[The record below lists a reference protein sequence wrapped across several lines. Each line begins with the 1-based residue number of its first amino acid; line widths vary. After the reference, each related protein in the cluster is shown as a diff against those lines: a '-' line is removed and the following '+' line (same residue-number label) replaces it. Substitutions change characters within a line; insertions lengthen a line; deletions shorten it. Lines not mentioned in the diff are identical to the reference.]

1 MNIGILDDIKTDFI
15 VFVLVEAILTLLFIF
30 VIAKDISIR
39 RKSKRPG
46 IKAEVTRCNE
56 SMNAL
61 YVNFGIVTVVFTLV
75 TQVCD
80 ELKGNQ
86 VLVIVI
92 NYAMLTYMFF
102 FSTWFRNG
110 IFFRLFNRI
119 KRD

>member
-1 MNIGILDDIKTDFI
+1 MISK
-15 VFVLVEAILTLLFIF
+15 LT
-30 VIAKDISIR
+30 
-39 RKSKRPG
+39 
-46 IKAEVTRCNE
+46 EVTRCNE